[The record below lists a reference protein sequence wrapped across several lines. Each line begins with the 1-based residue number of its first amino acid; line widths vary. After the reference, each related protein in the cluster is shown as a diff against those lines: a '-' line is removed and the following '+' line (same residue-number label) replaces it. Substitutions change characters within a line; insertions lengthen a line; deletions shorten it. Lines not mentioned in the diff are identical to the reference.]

1 MHAKEQLC
9 QTIVSLYP
17 DIGVCGIDIDVEFDE
32 PKKAW
37 AVHLNRDDHQL
48 THYLDIPEAD
58 ACLEGKQC
66 VALGLDIA
74 QLRRNIEG
82 QGF

>member
-1 MHAKEQLC
+1 MHDKEELC
-9 QTIVSLYP
+9 QRIVSMYP
-17 DIGVCGIDIDVEFDE
+17 DIGLCGIDVDVEFDE

-37 AVHLNRDDHQL
+37 AVHLTRNGHHL
-48 THYLDIPEAD
+48 THFLDIPEAD

-74 QLRRNIEG
+74 QLRKNIEG